1 MTLAAENVS
10 MCKITSCFQIRSNVQ
25 LYGDFI
31 YNTLKSFISGT
42 KILTQDIIMTD
53 CYSLDVFWPLEETE
67 QLHQDLES
75 KLHLTEEILH

>member
-10 MCKITSCFQIRSNVQ
+10 MCKIISCFQIRSNVQ

-53 CYSLDVFWPLEETE
+53 CYSLDVFWPLEKTE